1 MGSLWIFTIKIVLLE
16 HGLPSWLDQSLTFLC
31 QESRLTST
39 TPEAVII
46 AMTLMNIQCWRR
58 LYECLYINVDTGS
71 KMNILHYIVGF
82 AQHPE
87 NSFVKWIHI
96 QPELTNITLV
106 QLFAIGLFFYAWI
119 HQLEAHKIFASMK
132 RKSSSSHSVPHGDW
146 FKYVSC
152 PHYLAE
158 ILIYLSQVM
167 ILGVKH
173 RTACLI
179 FGWVLTNQ
187 IIAGLMG

>member
-1 MGSLWIFTIKIVLLE
+1 MNIFSFLIL
-16 HGLPSWLDQSLTFLC
+16 GWLDQSLTFLS

-82 AQHPE
+82 AHYFCCGIGYISEAPGFAQHPE

-96 QPELTNITLV
+96 QPGKDI
-106 QLFAIGLFFYAWI
+106 
-119 HQLEAHKIFASMK
+119 
-132 RKSSSSHSVPHGDW
+132 
-146 FKYVSC
+146 
-152 PHYLAE
+152 
-158 ILIYLSQVM
+158 
-167 ILGVKH
+167 
-173 RTACLI
+173 
-179 FGWVLTNQ
+179 
-187 IIAGLMG
+187 

>member
-1 MGSLWIFTIKIVLLE
+1 MIETLKHGIFNSSYIFFSIS
-16 HGLPSWLDQSLTFLC
+16 GWLDQCLTFLS

-82 AQHPE
+82 AHYFCCGIGYISEAPGFAQHPE

-96 QPELTNITLV
+96 QP
-106 QLFAIGLFFYAWI
+106 G
-119 HQLEAHKIFASMK
+119 
-132 RKSSSSHSVPHGDW
+132 
-146 FKYVSC
+146 KYVRT
-152 PHYLAE
+152 
-158 ILIYLSQVM
+158 ILH
-167 ILGVKH
+167 KH
-173 RTACLI
+173 NKTL
-179 FGWVLTNQ
+179 FKDFWKSL
-187 IIAGLMG
+187 

>member
-1 MGSLWIFTIKIVLLE
+1 MFFFSILG
-16 HGLPSWLDQSLTFLC
+16 WLDQSLTFLS

-82 AQHPE
+82 AHYFCCGIGYISEAPGFAQHPE

-96 QPELTNITLV
+96 QPGNI
-106 QLFAIGLFFYAWI
+106 
-119 HQLEAHKIFASMK
+119 
-132 RKSSSSHSVPHGDW
+132 
-146 FKYVSC
+146 
-152 PHYLAE
+152 
-158 ILIYLSQVM
+158 
-167 ILGVKH
+167 
-173 RTACLI
+173 
-179 FGWVLTNQ
+179 
-187 IIAGLMG
+187 